1 MNLWDHETVVVKA
14 KVLNP
19 AAMRVKAPRKPGE
32 NALIPPL
39 GPWIKVVG
47 ENPVKV
53 NEWLI

>member
-19 AAMRVKAPRKPGE
+19 AGMKAKAPRKPWE
-32 NALIPPL
+32 NGRILPL

>member
-19 AAMRVKAPRKPGE
+19 AGMKAKAPRKPWE
-32 NALIPPL
+32 NGRILPL

-47 ENPVKV
+47 ENPVKI